1 MLVVEESRVIL
12 MWHLAS
18 SSGAAAINSDM
29 FLKPVGHRHADGA
42 GAGVGDGVGASVG
55 AGVGD
60 DGVGAGAG
68 IGDGVG
74 AGA

>member
-42 GAGVGDGVGASVG
+42 GLPERESEMVSARVLEPA
-55 AGVGD
+55 
-60 DGVGAGAG
+60 
-68 IGDGVG
+68 
-74 AGA
+74 